1 MKGDAKVIVHLQAQ
15 LKNELTAINQYF
27 LHYRMY
33 KHWGL
38 DKLAKK
44 EYEESIGEMK
54 HADKLMDRIFM
65 LDGLPNLQDLG
76 KLMIGE
82 DVLEALNCDLKAETG
97 AQATI
102 KDGIAH
108 CETVRDY
115 VSRDLLQEILDDTE
129 EHIDFLETQI
139 ELVGKVGIQNYLQSQ
154 MGESAKALA
163 GSSPGRIKNGACGPR
178 CRFSGRLETGPA
190 GPELPLPL
198 SVAVPWPAST
208 DPFRIPHLVLKISVL
223 LFCHK
228 TLVFKA
234 VFASFRNK
242 ILRIII
248 I

>member
-1 MKGDAKVIVHLQAQ
+1 MKGDPQVIVHLQAQ

-65 LDGLPNLQDLG
+65 LDGLPNLQDLS
-76 KLMIGE
+76 KLLVGE
-82 DVLEALNCDLKAETG
+82 DVPEILNCDLKAEQG

-108 CETVRDY
+108 CESVRDY

-139 ELVGKVGIQNYLQSQ
+139 ELVAKVGIQNYLQSQ
-154 MGESAKALA
+154 MGEL
-163 GSSPGRIKNGACGPR
+163 G
-178 CRFSGRLETGPA
+178 
-190 GPELPLPL
+190 
-198 SVAVPWPAST
+198 
-208 DPFRIPHLVLKISVL
+208 
-223 LFCHK
+223 
-228 TLVFKA
+228 
-234 VFASFRNK
+234 
-242 ILRIII
+242 
-248 I
+248 